1 MAAGDIM
8 GRSTG
13 PEVSPSVAGRFGG
26 PSNGL
31 AFCWR
36 EKYLALGLLALG
48 LLALG
53 LLALG
58 LGSLVCPSPNGYARP
73 LPSAE
78 ENKELPQMGRL

>member
-8 GRSTG
+8 GPSTG
-13 PEVSPSVAGRFGG
+13 PEVSPCNAGWFGV

-36 EKYLALGLLALG
+36 GKYLALG

-58 LGSLVCPSPNGYARP
+58 LGSLVCPRPSPNGYARR
-73 LPSAE
+73 LSSAE
-78 ENKELPQMGRL
+78 ENNELPQMGRL